1 MKQECEV
8 GTSPS
13 ACVHSTHVTR
23 TTHKNIAD
31 NVALEIEFILSLFY
45 DAQIQTL
52 ESEFACN
59 RRKTVSATCPQGR
72 VDLEY
77 YWDAIQRKPSFV

>member
-1 MKQECEV
+1 MLQ
-8 GTSPS
+8 GQ
-13 ACVHSTHVTR
+13 HTR
-23 TTHKNIAD
+23 
-31 NVALEIEFILSLFY
+31 ALQTMLHWKLSSFYLFY

-52 ESEFACN
+52 ESEFPCN
-59 RRKTVSATCPQGR
+59 RTFLRKQQCHTRKTVSTTCPQGR